1 MCFAVEVRQH
11 ARRAVLARSLQRAE
25 MIALVTSPALGVA
38 SSPVLAPLPAPALLP
53 PLLGV
58 APSAAGGLLGGSGR
72 SKLVWQILREGRDPF
87 EERNYRGLHLGRRGI
102 RNLFLSGEVAA
113 ERCWRAARRR
123 WERRR

>member
-1 MCFAVEVRQH
+1 MTLNIEAHGNPWHFTLAYC
-11 ARRAVLARSLQRAE
+11 RRMHE
-25 MIALVTSPALGVA
+25 F
-38 SSPVLAPLPAPALLP
+38 
-53 PLLGV
+53 
-58 APSAAGGLLGGSGR
+58 
-72 SKLVWQILREGRDPF
+72 EGRDPF